1 MTSQQSDD
9 WRAVASWE
17 VLEVRAAMLV
27 RLRRVFEQVGFL
39 EVETPL
45 LSRDVCVDEHIEP
58 FVVPGP
64 DGDTEFF
71 LQTSPE
77 FAMKRL
83 VAQWG
88 RPIFQV
94 TRAFRCGET
103 GTRHNPEFTIVE
115 WYEPGSTYLQ
125 QMDLVESVV
134 RGVAEVP
141 ADAPPWVLGEGSGER
156 FGRISYDEAFD
167 RAIGVE
173 VLGRSTAEVIEV
185 ARRELETVPDGLD
198 ESDRDAWLNLLLS
211 ERVEPT
217 LGRNRPEFLFDY
229 PASQAALARVR
240 HGEIDVAERME
251 LFIDG
256 LEICNGYQELIDADE
271 LAERMASQ
279 SRRRV
284 AAGRRGLPV
293 TSRLEMAQR
302 VGLPDCAGV
311 ALGFDRLVMRTLGLE
326 RIEQSLVFPFARA

>member
-1 MTSQQSDD
+1 MTSQRPDD

-17 VLEVRAAMLV
+17 VLEVRAAMLG
-27 RLRRVFEQVGFL
+27 RLRRVFEQAGFL

-83 VAQWG
+83 VVQWG

-94 TRAFRCGET
+94 TRAFRSGET
-103 GTRHNPEFTIVE
+103 GARHNPEFTIVE
-115 WYEPGSTYLQ
+115 WYAPESTYLQ

-141 ADAPPWVLGEGSGER
+141 VDAPPWVLGEGSGER

-167 RAIGVE
+167 
-173 VLGRSTAEVIEV
+173 
-185 ARRELETVPDGLD
+185 
-198 ESDRDAWLNLLLS
+198 LS
-211 ERVEPT
+211 
-217 LGRNRPEFLFDY
+217 
-229 PASQAALARVR
+229 
-240 HGEIDVAERME
+240 
-251 LFIDG
+251 
-256 LEICNGYQELIDADE
+256 LIH
-271 LAERMASQ
+271 
-279 SRRRV
+279 
-284 AAGRRGLPV
+284 
-293 TSRLEMAQR
+293 
-302 VGLPDCAGV
+302 
-311 ALGFDRLVMRTLGLE
+311 
-326 RIEQSLVFPFARA
+326 I